1 MKKILLSIAL
11 MSGMFVLGTSQTQAA
26 QPKNT
31 KPCVYRIILLPD
43 GTKMIVEDDLTEE
56 EVKAIY
62 EKLEEEHP
70 EG

>member
-31 KPCVYRIILLPD
+31 KPCAYRIILLPD
-43 GTKMIVEDDLTEE
+43 GTQMQVPDTLTQD

-62 EKLEEEHP
+62 EKWENEHP

>member
-26 QPKNT
+26 QPKKT
-31 KPCVYRIILLPD
+31 QPCAYRIIFLPD
-43 GTKMIVEDDLTEE
+43 GTKMEVPDTLTQD

-62 EKLEEEHP
+62 EKWEEEHP